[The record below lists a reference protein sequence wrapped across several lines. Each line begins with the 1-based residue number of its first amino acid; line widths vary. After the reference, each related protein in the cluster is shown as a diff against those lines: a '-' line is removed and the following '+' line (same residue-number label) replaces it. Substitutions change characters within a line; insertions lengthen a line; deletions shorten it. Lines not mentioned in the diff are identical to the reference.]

1 MNEKDENFLARWSK
15 RKLSGKTAETIDD
28 SKEIE
33 NLSEDESPAN
43 YDEIADEN
51 IDDEI
56 TDEEL
61 LAEYELTHPEEIND
75 PEKLDDFFS
84 RPVPDRL
91 KQLAMRRMWRI
102 NPLFRFADEMVEYG
116 EDYTD
121 AATVVPDLKTAY
133 QVGKGYFDKLFLEKN
148 DDNEADDAGETEIS
162 AEDPEGQIFEEDEN
176 KDAGEAGESPKK
188 EENKV
193 QQEALEPIE
202 NSKKT
207 DKNFEKDNGE
217 KLEAI
222 DDIAGENSD
231 SDEIGKEKPLRARN
245 MVFRKPS
252 N

>member
-43 YDEIADEN
+43 YGEIADEN

-148 DDNEADDAGETEIS
+148 DDNEALW
-162 AEDPEGQIFEEDEN
+162 F
-176 KDAGEAGESPKK
+176 
-188 EENKV
+188 
-193 QQEALEPIE
+193 
-202 NSKKT
+202 
-207 DKNFEKDNGE
+207 
-217 KLEAI
+217 
-222 DDIAGENSD
+222 
-231 SDEIGKEKPLRARN
+231 
-245 MVFRKPS
+245 
-252 N
+252 

>member
-15 RKLSGKTAETIDD
+15 RKLSGKTAETIDE

-43 YDEIADEN
+43 YDGIADEN

-61 LAEYELTHPEEIND
+61 LAEYELTHPEKIND
-75 PEKLDDFFS
+75 PDKLDDFFS

-148 DDNEADDAGETEIS
+148 DDNEADDSGETEIS

-176 KDAGEAGESPKK
+176 KDAVEAGES
-188 EENKV
+188 
-193 QQEALEPIE
+193 
-202 NSKKT
+202 
-207 DKNFEKDNGE
+207 
-217 KLEAI
+217 
-222 DDIAGENSD
+222 
-231 SDEIGKEKPLRARN
+231 R
-245 MVFRKPS
+245 RKRKIK
-252 N
+252 

>member
-15 RKLSGKTAETIDD
+15 RKLSGKTVEPIDD

-33 NLSEDESPAN
+33 KFSQDNSTAN
-43 YDEIADEN
+43 YDSIADEN
-51 IDDEI
+51 SDDEI

-121 AATVVPDLKTAY
+121 AATVVPDMKTAY
-133 QVGKGYFDKLFLEKN
+133 QVGKGYFDKLF
-148 DDNEADDAGETEIS
+148 
-162 AEDPEGQIFEEDEN
+162 
-176 KDAGEAGESPKK
+176 
-188 EENKV
+188 
-193 QQEALEPIE
+193 
-202 NSKKT
+202 
-207 DKNFEKDNGE
+207 
-217 KLEAI
+217 
-222 DDIAGENSD
+222 
-231 SDEIGKEKPLRARN
+231 
-245 MVFRKPS
+245 RKR
-252 N
+252 

>member
-33 NLSEDESPAN
+33 NFSQDNSTAN
-43 YDEIADEN
+43 YDSIADEN
-51 IDDEI
+51 SDDEI

-121 AATVVPDLKTAY
+121 AATVVPDMKTAY
-133 QVGKGYFDKLFLEKN
+133 QVGKGYFDKLFLEKD
-148 DDNEADDAGETEIS
+148 DDNESDDPGETEIS
-162 AEDPEGQIFEEDEN
+162 AEDPEGEIFEENENKDAFEAGESSKEDEN
-176 KDAGEAGESPKK
+176 KVK
-188 EENKV
+188 
-193 QQEALEPIE
+193 QEFLDPYE
-202 NSKKT
+202 NSKQT
-207 DKNFEKDNGE
+207 DKNSEKDNGD
-217 KLEAI
+217 KLKAI
-222 DDIAGENSD
+222 ENMAGRNSD
-231 SDEIGKEKPLRARN
+231 SDEIVKEKPFRAKN

>member
-15 RKLSGKTAETIDD
+15 RKLSGKTVETIDE
-28 SKEIE
+28 SKDIE

-43 YDEIADEN
+43 YDGIADEN

-61 LAEYELTHPEEIND
+61 LAEYELTHPEKIND
-75 PEKLDDFFS
+75 PDKLDDFFS

-133 QVGKGYFDKLFLEKN
+133 QVGKGYLDKLFLEKN
-148 DDNEADDAGETEIS
+148 DDNEVDDAGETEIS

-176 KDAGEAGESPKK
+176 KDAVEAGESHKK

-193 QQEALEPIE
+193 KQEALESHE

-207 DKNFEKDNGE
+207 DKNSKKDNGE
-217 KLEAI
+217 KLKAI
-222 DDIAGENSD
+222 ENMASRDSD
-231 SDEIGKEKPLRARN
+231 SDEIVKEKPLKAKN

>member
-15 RKLSGKTAETIDD
+15 RKLSGKTAETIDE

-33 NLSEDESPAN
+33 NFSEDDSPAN
-43 YDEIADEN
+43 YDGIADEN
-51 IDDEI
+51 IDDEV

-121 AATVVPDLKTAY
+121 AATVVPDMKTAY

-148 DDNEADDAGETEIS
+148 DDIKADDPGETEIS
-162 AEDPEGQIFEEDEN
+162 AEDPEGQILEEDES
-176 KDAGEAGESPKK
+176 KDAGELGESPKK
-188 EENKV
+188 EENNVK
-193 QQEALEPIE
+193 QEALQSHE

-207 DKNFEKDNGE
+207 DKNSEKDNDEEIKAIE
-217 KLEAI
+217 KI
-222 DDIAGENSD
+222 SGENID
-231 SDEIGKEKPLRARN
+231 SNEITKEKPLRAKK

-252 N
+252 S